1 MRHTPTPISEYVRS
15 LSFRSG
21 NNKLFLYCHEDAAS
35 GQCIFRSLSHDFIA
49 ADSAKEISTCDVAL
63 LFKFAKE
70 ISTYVVALLFNSA
83 R

>member
-1 MRHTPTPISEYVRS
+1 MFGAC
-15 LSFRSG
+15 LSAVAITNYS
-21 NNKLFLYCHEDAAS
+21 
-35 GQCIFRSLSHDFIA
+35 CIATRMLHPGSVFFVPSRTIFIA

-70 ISTYVVALLFNSA
+70 VSTYVVALLFNSA

>member
-1 MRHTPTPISEYVRS
+1 MRHTPTPFPEYVRS

-35 GQCIFRSLSHDFIA
+35 GQCIFRSLSNDFVSI
-49 ADSAKEISTCDVAL
+49 DYAKEISICVVAL

-70 ISTYVVALLFNSA
+70 VSTYDVALLFNSA
-83 R
+83 G